1 MRVINQEQRCVSYML
16 NILGLRVFEGRC
28 ELIAKH
34 RDQWVAIGNARELP
48 LDEHMD
54 ADQHSDP
61 LLLTVSQ
68 YDVTFPD
75 TDLLPLL
82 QGKRSIEQALR
93 GSSNAAGSA

>member
-1 MRVINQEQRCVSYML
+1 MRVINQEKRCVSYML

-34 RDQWVAIGNARELP
+34 GDQWVAIGNARELP
-48 LDEHMD
+48 LDEH
-54 ADQHSDP
+54 ADRHSDP

-93 GSSNAAGSA
+93 NNSSAAGSA

>member
-1 MRVINQEQRCVSYML
+1 MRVINQEKRCVSYML

-34 RDQWVAIGNARELP
+34 GDEWVAIGNARELP
-48 LDEHMD
+48 LDESVR

-61 LLLTVSQ
+61 FLLTVSQ

-75 TDLLPLL
+75 SDLLPLL
-82 QGKRSIEQALR
+82 QGKRSIEQAL
-93 GSSNAAGSA
+93 SSNRSAAGSA

>member
-1 MRVINQEQRCVSYML
+1 ML

-34 RDQWVAIGNARELP
+34 GDQWVAIGNARELP
-48 LDEHMD
+48 LDAH

-93 GSSNAAGSA
+93 NNSSAAGSA